1 MTNLAKNKTIRIPVL
16 MLGAAVISFFSMV
29 CAVSPRTGN
38 ERDAEAGLYRI
49 WAHSDIQPVD
59 ESEFFHY
66 ETAVDD
72 VAQNLPGL
80 NMAIVAGDIVYAKKD
95 AARFYE
101 WFLETRKKAGI
112 PYWFEI
118 AGNHEARDLGAYLEA
133 IGKPLHY
140 AVILGNMLI
149 ILMSDEKRT
158 PQTEISHATFRWWQD
173 LVMKNQDKILI
184 TVSHAASAGS
194 GLPASMF
201 PSMRIAASW
210 RFEEVMKRYP
220 VDLWISGHN
229 HISSSISAKFSRPR
243 AFPRTLFVEV
253 GSIHLTALSGIESY
267 VLEFR
272 EGSDECRVLTRDHQS
287 RRFVPRRHVNH
298 RLRSTFERGGG
309 EPVIILPD
317 GEKMRNGTAHR

>member
-1 MTNLAKNKTIRIPVL
+1 MKRGKKPPMRALITV
-16 MLGAAVISFFSMV
+16 LGAAMIAVFSTV

-38 ERDAEAGLYRI
+38 ERDAEEGLFRI

-72 VAQNLPGL
+72 VARNLPGL

-95 AARFYE
+95 ASRFYE

-133 IGKPLHY
+133 VGRPLHY
-140 AVILGNMLI
+140 AVTVGNMLI

-158 PQTEISHATFRWWQD
+158 PQTEISHSTFRWWWD
-173 LVMKNQDKILI
+173 LVMENQDKILV
-184 TVSHAASAGS
+184 TVSHAAPAGS

-201 PSMRIAASW
+201 PTMRIAASA

-229 HISSSISAKFSRPR
+229 HVASSVSAKFSRPR

-253 GSIHLTALSGIESY
+253 ASIHLTALSGIESY

-272 EGSDECRVLTRDHQS
+272 EGSEECRVLTRDHQS
-287 RRFVPRRHVNH
+287 RRFVPRRYVNH
-298 RLRSTFERGGG
+298 TLRAHFSRGSG
-309 EPVIILPD
+309 EPLIILPD
-317 GEKMRNGTAHR
+317 GEKTRNGTARQ